1 MVTVRRPGFSL
12 FGALLAFAAIL
23 GVFALSGWHSAMVDD
38 ADPIH
43 AISIGQSDGGHN
55 RVDPDGPIHV
65 VAHATASLVSIEAQP
80 VATVLLGL
88 ADEAWLPLVSSFRA
102 DSDPSGLLRPPQG

>member
-1 MVTVRRPGFSL
+1 MMTVRRPGFSL

-23 GVFALSGWHSAMVDD
+23 GVFALSSWHSAVVDD

-43 AISIGQSDGGHN
+43 AVSIGQSDGGHN
-55 RVDPDGPIHV
+55 KADPDGPIHV
-65 VAHATASLVSIEAQP
+65 VAHATASLVSIEAQL

-88 ADEAWLPLVSSFRA
+88 ADQAWLPFVSLLRA
-102 DSDPSGLLRPPQG
+102 GSDPSGPLRPPQG